1 MNSSGGVKLKV
12 EDLNKANNLILEMQR
27 IDETIDHL
35 YGQKNKE
42 NIEEIKESWRFEL
55 NGFST
60 IFTNKTFNIIVDAL
74 RVAYKKAEEELEN
87 L

>member
-1 MNSSGGVKLKV
+1 MKR

-35 YGQKNKE
+35 YGEKNKE
-42 NIEEIKESWRFEL
+42 NRETSKESWRFDL

-60 IFTNKTFNIIVDAL
+60 IFTNNTFNIIVDAL
-74 RVAYKKAEEELEN
+74 RVAYKKAEEELED

>member
-1 MNSSGGVKLKV
+1 MKI
-12 EDLNKANNLILEMQR
+12 EDCKKANGLILEMQR

-35 YGQKNKE
+35 YGEK
-42 NIEEIKESWRFEL
+42 IEANREEYRESWDVNI

-60 IFTNKTFNIIVDAL
+60 TLTNNTFNIIVDSL
-74 RVAYKKAEEELEN
+74 RTAYKKAGRELEN